1 MQNKLKKVK
10 KYIQFLSQTMYANER
25 DIDNIS
31 ICLCEYKRNNEFP
44 PLEKFV
50 PYRQGDPWGSGLDSH
65 AWFHFSIDI
74 PQEMKGEPIQLF
86 TDAEQVKT
94 IHDLHLLIYV
104 NGEFRQGL
112 DRNHPSISLDGLDN
126 VDVYIYAY
134 TGQEMK
140 ESSLYAKIRNV
151 NRVVEQLYYDVKT
164 PLEMLD
170 YLDSNSYEYIEI
182 LKHLN
187 NAVSLLNIYEVG
199 DKEFFESVS
208 LAKKYMDEEFYGKF
222 CSVNRG
228 LSYPT
233 TVGIGH
239 THIDCAYH
247 WTLKQTREK
256 VQRSFGIVLE
266 LMKQYPEYKF
276 MSSQALLYKFFK
288 EECPERYDEI
298 KERIKEGRWECEGAM
313 WVESDCNLPSGESL
327 VRQIMYGKR
336 FFKQEFGV
344 ENHILWLPD
353 VFGYSA
359 ALPQILKKSGVDWF
373 VTSKIS
379 WNDTNTMPYDTFLWE
394 GIDGTQ
400 INTYFL
406 TGQEQNGREPVRRT
420 TYSGNTSVKMISG
433 TWNRYKGKNLNNE
446 VLLPFGFGDGGG
458 GPTSDMLE
466 MARRSGKGI
475 TGAPLFKIEFV
486 DTFFQRLESKI
497 QNNPLLP
504 KWNGELYLEFH
515 RGTYTTMAKN
525 KRNNRKAEFTYLF
538 AEFIAS
544 VDKYLNN
551 SVFPKNDLH
560 QGWELIL
567 TNQFHDII
575 PGSSIRVVYEQS
587 ELDYKEIFDIG
598 NGIVKSAENSIA
610 SKLDKKGGYVV
621 FNPHSFAG
629 EGVVVVDGKTSI
641 IPWINSKGYLL
652 TNRFISKNNIVIDDD
667 YVETNCF
674 KVKFDKH
681 KQIVSIFDKK
691 NNREVL
697 KNGCVGNEIRIYA
710 DRTDTPYDAW
720 EWAEF
725 SLDKYQTLDT
735 LNSCKVVED
744 GARKGVRIERR
755 YKASKIIQTIWF
767 WDNIPKIDFDTYV
780 DWHQQHIML
789 KAAFPVDINAT
800 KATYEIQFGTL
811 ERPTHKNTSWDRSK
825 FEVCAHKYA
834 DLSEG
839 DYGVSLI
846 NDCKY
851 GHDIHDGVMVLSLL
865 RSPTHP
871 NEVADQGEM
880 VCSYSICP
888 HKGQLNDSETVKYAY
903 YLNYPLQAVKA
914 SGNESSIPER
924 YSAIS
929 IDKDNVICETIKESE
944 DGADTV
950 IRLYEYKNCRS
961 NIKISTSIPYTKAV
975 LCDLMENEICELGV
989 DNGDILTTIKGF
1001 EILTIKLKNS

>member
-1 MQNKLKKVK
+1 MQYKLKKVR
-10 KYIQFLSQTMYANER
+10 KYFQFLSETMYSNEKSVE
-25 DIDNIS
+25 NIS
-31 ICLCEYKRNNEFP
+31 ICYCGYKKDNTFP
-44 PLEKFV
+44 PSEKFV
-50 PYRQGDPWGSGLDSH
+50 PYKQGETWGNGRDSH
-65 AWFHFSIDI
+65 AWFHFKIDI
-74 PQEMKGEPIQLF
+74 PEEMKNKPVQLF
-86 TDAEQVKT
+86 TDAERVNA
-94 IHDLHLLIYV
+94 IHDLQLLIYV
-104 NGEFRQGL
+104 NGEFLQGL
-112 DRNHPSISLDGLDN
+112 DRNHPCISIDGLDHI
-126 VDVYIYAY
+126 DVYIYAY
-134 TGQEMK
+134 TGQEMS
-140 ESSLYAKIRNV
+140 ESSLYVTIRNV
-151 NRVVEQLYYDVKT
+151 NKEVEQLYYDIKT

-170 YLDSNSYEYIEI
+170 YLDANSYEYAEI
-182 LKHLN
+182 LKYLD
-187 NAVSLLNIYEVG
+187 NAISLLDIYEVG
-199 DKEFFESVS
+199 SEEYFESVI

-222 CSVNRG
+222 CSANRG
-228 LSYPT
+228 SNYPT
-233 TVGIGH
+233 TIGIGH

-298 KERIKEGRWECEGAM
+298 KDRIKEGRWECEGAM

-327 VRQIMYGKR
+327 VRQVMYGKR

-344 ENHILWLPD
+344 ENRILWLPD

-359 ALPQILKKSGVDWF
+359 ALPQILRKSGVDWF

-379 WNDTNTMPYDTFLWE
+379 WNDTNSMPYDTFLWE
-394 GIDGTQ
+394 GIDGTK

-406 TGQEQNGREPVRRT
+406 TGQEQNGRDLVRRT
-420 TYSGNTSVKMISG
+420 TYSGNTGAKMVSG
-433 TWNRYKGKNLNNE
+433 TWNRYKSKNLNNE

-458 GPTSDMLE
+458 GPTADMLE
-466 MARRSGKGI
+466 EASRSGKGI
-475 TGAPLFKIEFV
+475 PGAPSFKIDFA
-486 DTFFQRLESKI
+486 DAFFKRLEDKI

-504 KWNGELYLEFH
+504 KWVGELYLEFH

-538 AEFIAS
+538 AELLAS
-544 VDKYLNN
+544 MDKYLNGTL
-551 SVFPKNDLH
+551 FPKEDLH
-560 QGWELIL
+560 RGWELVL

-575 PGSSIRVVYEQS
+575 PGSSIREVYEQS
-587 ELDYKEIFDIG
+587 EIDYKEIFNIG
-598 NGIVKSAENSIA
+598 NAIVENAEKRIA
-610 SKLDKKGGYVV
+610 LKLDKKGGYVV

-629 EGVVVVDGKTSI
+629 EGVVKIDGKTSI
-641 IPWINSKGYLL
+641 IPDINGKGYLL
-652 TNRFISKNNIVIDDD
+652 TNRFVSENNIFIDDD

-674 KVKFDKH
+674 KVKFDEH
-681 KQIVSIFDKK
+681 KQITSIFDKK

-710 DRTDTPYDAW
+710 DRTDTTYDAW

-725 SLDKYQTLDT
+725 SLDKYLVLDA
-735 LNSCKVVED
+735 LYSYEIVED
-744 GARKGVRIERR
+744 GARKGIKVERR
-755 YKASKIIQTIWF
+755 YKKSKIIQAIWF
-767 WDNIPKIDFDTYV
+767 WDNIPRIDFDTYV

-789 KAAFPVDINAT
+789 KAAFPVDINAM
-800 KATYEIQFGTL
+800 KATYDIQFGSL
-811 ERPTHKNTSWDRSK
+811 ERPTHKNTSWDSAK

-851 GHDIHDGVMVLSLL
+851 GYDIHDGVMVLSLL

-871 NEVADQGEM
+871 NEAADQGEM
-880 VCSYSICP
+880 VCVYSVYP
-888 HKGQLNDSETVKYAY
+888 HKGQLNDCETVKYAY
-903 YLNYPLQAVKA
+903 YLNYPLRAIKA
-914 SGNESSIPER
+914 SGDTSSIPER
-924 YSAIS
+924 YTAIG
-929 IDKDNVICETIKESE
+929 IDKDNVICETIKELE
-944 DGADTV
+944 DGTDTV

-961 NIKISTSIPYTKAV
+961 DIKISTDLPYKKAV
-975 LCDLMENEICELGV
+975 LCDLAENEICELEV
-989 DNGDILTTIKGF
+989 ENGDILTTIKGF